1 MKKQAIQNFKVLEST
16 STRLCVELT
25 SSIRLCGQR
34 HSDRRSGSSVWVT
47 HIEKYG
53 KWKVFDNP
61 FCRNDYWF
69 KKNGESS
76 RQILFAVLSLQKDG
90 HTRTTSLQLW
100 IAFQPNQF
108 QIIKTYYNGNN
119 YNAIYQTK
127 PYWQNHFT
135 LWRMEWFTWFF
146 QNRLHSKWWVLCSG
160 FPWKG

>member
-61 FCRNDYWF
+61 FAVTTIRF

-90 HTRTTSLQLW
+90 HTRTTSLQL
-100 IAFQPNQF
+100 
-108 QIIKTYYNGNN
+108 
-119 YNAIYQTK
+119 
-127 PYWQNHFT
+127 
-135 LWRMEWFTWFF
+135 
-146 QNRLHSKWWVLCSG
+146 
-160 FPWKG
+160 